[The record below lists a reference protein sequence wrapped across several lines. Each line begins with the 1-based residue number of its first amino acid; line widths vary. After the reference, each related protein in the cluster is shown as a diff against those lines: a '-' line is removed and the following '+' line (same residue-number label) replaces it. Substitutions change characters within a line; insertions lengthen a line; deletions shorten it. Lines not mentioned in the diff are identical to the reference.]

1 MLTLERQLIDLGLT
15 SMQARVYVAALR
27 LGKIGAGE
35 IAKASKVNR
44 VTTYS
49 TLDELEELGLVKGD
63 DYDMVRI
70 YAPTDLSN
78 LESVF
83 MRKAKAAIATY
94 HTVQKL
100 IPDLKS
106 AEHHTISAPQ
116 FKYIEGVSSA
126 RQYLNRIP
134 EADIMQAAYISHN
147 DHYELIKHLAKRA
160 ADQNVRPQ
168 VIIPNSVSA
177 NLIVY
182 LDHRVVPGKI
192 AQIGATVLMFQSRL
206 VYLIQ
211 EDGFYQLAAL
221 EDERIA
227 QVALSAF
234 QLNWRILSGQHL
246 IMAEGKG

>member
-1 MLTLERQLIDLGLT
+1 MTLERQLIDLGLT

-70 YAPTDLSN
+70 YVPTDLIN
-78 LESVF
+78 LETVF
-83 MRKAKAAIATY
+83 MRKAKKAIATY
-94 HTVQKL
+94 HAVQQL
-100 IPDLKS
+100 VPDLKS
-106 AEHHTISAPQ
+106 AQHHTISAPQ
-116 FKYIEGVSSA
+116 FKYFEGQTSS
-126 RQYLNRIP
+126 RQYLSRIP
-134 EADIMQAAYISHN
+134 ESDIMQAAYISHN
-147 DHYELIKHLAKRA
+147 DHYELIKALAKRA

-168 VIIPNSVSA
+168 VIIPNSISA

-192 AQIGATVLMFQSRL
+192 AQLPATTLMFQSRL
-206 VYLIQ
+206 IYIMQ
-211 EDGFYQLAAL
+211 DDGFYQLAAL

-227 QVALSAF
+227 RVSLSAF
-234 QLNWRILSGQHL
+234 HLNWRILSGQHL
-246 IMAEGKG
+246 ILAK

>member
-15 SMQARVYVAALR
+15 SMQARVYVALLR
-27 LGKIGAGE
+27 LGKVGAAD
-35 IAKASKVNR
+35 ISKMSKVNR

-70 YAPTDLSN
+70 YVPTDLVN
-78 LESVF
+78 LETVF
-83 MRKAKAAIATY
+83 MHKAKKAIATY
-94 HTVQKL
+94 HAVQEL

-106 AEHHTISAPQ
+106 AQHHTISAPQ
-116 FKYIEGVSSA
+116 FKYFEGQTAA
-126 RQYLNRIP
+126 RRYLNRIP
-134 EADIMQAAYISHN
+134 ESDQLLAAYLSHV
-147 DHYELIKHLAKRA
+147 DHYELIKALAKRA

-168 VIIPNSVSA
+168 VIIPNSISA

-192 AQIGATVLMFQSRL
+192 AQMPATVLMFQSRL
-206 VYLIQ
+206 VYIMQ
-211 EDGFYQLAAL
+211 DDGFYQLAAF

-227 QVALSAF
+227 RVSLSAF

-246 IMAEGKG
+246 IMAEG

>member
-15 SMQARVYVAALR
+15 SMQARVYVALLR
-27 LGKIGAGE
+27 LGKVGAAD
-35 IAKASKVNR
+35 ISKMSKVNR

-63 DYDMVRI
+63 DYDMIRV
-70 YAPTDLSN
+70 YTPTDLSN
-78 LESVF
+78 LETVF

-94 HTVQKL
+94 HAMQQL

-106 AEHHTISAPQ
+106 AQHHTISAPL
-116 FKYIEGVSSA
+116 FKYLEGLTVT

-134 EADIMQAAYISHN
+134 EADIMQAAYISHV
-147 DHYELIKHLAKRA
+147 DHYELIKALAKRA

-168 VIIPNSVSA
+168 VIIPNSFSA

-192 AQIGATVLMFQSRL
+192 AQMPATALMFQSRL
-206 VYLIQ
+206 VYIMQ

-227 QVALSAF
+227 RVSLSAF

-246 IMAEGKG
+246 ILAK